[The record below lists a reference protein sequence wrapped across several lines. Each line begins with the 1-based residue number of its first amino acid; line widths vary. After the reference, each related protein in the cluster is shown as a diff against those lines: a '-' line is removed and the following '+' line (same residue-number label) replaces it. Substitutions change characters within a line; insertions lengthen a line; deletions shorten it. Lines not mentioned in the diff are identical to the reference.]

1 MAAAGSQ
8 QLQFAEG
15 AAFPTFPDAH
25 PREPLLPSS
34 RPGTGLPSALP
45 DSRAPAVTP
54 PCFPNRAPG
63 PTTQTPASL
72 DPPGPPKSSA
82 APSAP
87 QRRKR
92 TSFSSEQLQLLELV
106 FRQTMY
112 PDIHLRERL
121 AALTLLPESRIQVWF
136 QNRRAKSRRQSGKSF
151 QPLSSRQQVFLHR
164 PSAPG
169 PDARTLKP
177 QLPLEAEV
185 NCLPDPSRAG
195 GGAFVPGSQGQSFE
209 TYSPL
214 SEDTTSK
221 LDSWEEH
228 IFSALGN
235 F

>member
-8 QLQFAEG
+8 QLQFSEG
-15 AAFPTFPDAH
+15 AAFSSFPAAH
-25 PREPLLPSS
+25 PGGPLLRSAA
-34 RPGTGLPSALP
+34 GLPPAPP
-45 DSRAPAVTP
+45 DSRAPVAT
-54 PCFPNRAPG
+54 PCFSGRSPG
-63 PTTQTPASL
+63 AAAQTPAGL
-72 DPPGPPKSSA
+72 DPPEHPKGAA

-121 AALTLLPESRIQVWF
+121 ASLTLLPESRIQVWF
-136 QNRRAKSRRQSGKSF
+136 QNRRAKSRRQSGKWF
-151 QPLSSRQQVFLHR
+151 QPLSARREAWLH

-169 PDARTLKP
+169 TEARCLKP
-177 QLPLEAEV
+177 QLPLEADV
-185 NCLPDPSRAG
+185 NCLPDPNRAG
-195 GGAFVPGSQGQSFE
+195 GGICASGSQGQSFD
-209 TYSPL
+209 TYPPL
-214 SEDTTSK
+214 SEDIGSK

>member
-15 AAFPTFPDAH
+15 AAFPAFPAAH
-25 PREPLLPSS
+25 LGGPLLPST
-34 RPGTGLPSALP
+34 RPAAGLPPAP
-45 DSRAPAVTP
+45 QDPRAPAAT
-54 PCFPNRAPG
+54 PCFPSGSQG
-63 PTTQTPASL
+63 PAAQNPAGL
-72 DPPGPPKSSA
+72 DPPGPPKGAA

-136 QNRRAKSRRQSGKSF
+136 QNRRAKSRRQSGKSL
-151 QPLSSRQQVFLHR
+151 QPLSSRREVFLQR
-164 PSAPG
+164 SAPG
-169 PDARTLKP
+169 TEARCLKP
-177 QLPLEAEV
+177 QLPLEAAM
-185 NCLPDPSRAG
+185 NCLPDASRAG
-195 GGAFVPGSQGQSFE
+195 GGLCAAGSQGQSFD

-214 SEDTTSK
+214 SEDIGSK